1 MPCEAKKYL
10 DDYEG
15 DDVYRHRTA
24 QIRNSSRKELD
35 VVSSIE
41 LLLVTRYPF
50 SGPLTPRGYGIFKLK
65 VDVR

>member
-50 SGPLTPRGYGIFKLK
+50 NGPHSQEAMGYSS
-65 VDVR
+65 